1 MQESYFQYLF
11 GVAEDSFYG
20 AIELRTGD
28 AFLFMPRL
36 PDSFAVWYGTLP
48 TPASVRAKYGV
59 QVSWTGHKVTQNC
72 GLQCLIDYYAVA
84 TNTEHRYLTMCLAI
98 LA

>member
-1 MQESYFQYLF
+1 VQESYFQYLF

-36 PDSFAVWYGTLP
+36 PDNFAVWYGTLP

-59 QVSWTGHKVTQNC
+59 QVGPSGVGGVVKDCKLPWLLVGY
-72 GLQCLIDYYAVA
+72 IA
-84 TNTEHRYLTMCLAI
+84 
-98 LA
+98 

>member
-1 MQESYFQYLF
+1 MKRIRPYAAQESYFQYLF

-48 TPASVRAKYGV
+48 TPATVRAKYGV
-59 QVSWTGHKVTQNC
+59 QV
-72 GLQCLIDYYAVA
+72 GLGLCCFYSF
-84 TNTEHRYLTMCLAI
+84 
-98 LA
+98 